1 MTSTLTCHSLDIVA
15 ELRLRQWARRN
26 YVPATERIDGDWHPV
41 VLKEMQKKDAELSGD
56 GPVRMV
62 ITSWGVAPLEPSRH
76 AGVRIDEPHAT
87 LTGPRLAKST
97 SHSTRHNCH

>member
-1 MTSTLTCHSLDIVA
+1 MTSTLTCQSLDIVA

-62 ITSWGVAPLEPSRH
+62 ITSGGVASLEPSRH
-76 AGVRIDEPHAT
+76 AGVRVDEPHAP

-97 SHSTRHNCH
+97 SRNCELKRG

>member
-1 MTSTLTCHSLDIVA
+1 MTSNLICDSLDIVA

-41 VLKEMQKKDAELSGD
+41 VLKEMQKKDAELTGE

-62 ITSWGVAPLEPSRH
+62 ITSRGVAPLEPSRH
-76 AGVRIDEPHAT
+76 AGVRIDKPHAT
-87 LTGPRLAKST
+87 LSGPRITKSR
-97 SHSTRHNCH
+97 SNQQARH